1 MSAKIYF
8 RKQNIN
14 IWELPQLP
22 LAARLEWILGVAF
35 CLFLALGEDRKKE
48 LSPFKKKI
56 VIFN

>member
-1 MSAKIYF
+1 MSAKIYVK
-8 RKQNIN
+8 KQNIN

-48 LSPFKKKI
+48 LSPFKKK
-56 VIFN
+56 